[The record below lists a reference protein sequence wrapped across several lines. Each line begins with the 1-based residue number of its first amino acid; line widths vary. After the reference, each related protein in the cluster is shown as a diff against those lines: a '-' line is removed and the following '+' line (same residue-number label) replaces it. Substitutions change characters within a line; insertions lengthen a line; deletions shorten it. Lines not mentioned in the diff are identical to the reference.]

1 MLHALSIGLRRKLAF
16 LKESLTGLHV
26 LNLIFFRQA
35 KAKCFGG
42 HIWVPCNQGL
52 RCTACLSVLKQYR
65 LLSDLEVLASLP
77 CPGAKTGRTGCGR
90 PLLHKVHF
98 THTMD
103 GTGIESTLTCCRRGT
118 KLTGHRKGLSRK
130 LLLPSRICALSLQR
144 RRLWFCLQFF
154 CRKQNMWTNTWLWA
168 PANRISA
175 GIHLASQTDQIFGSR
190 RGLDICAGNRVCLG
204 AGRSLSFPWNLEM
217 ETGKERETE
226 ETQIRFNC
234 TRTTGKIG
242 LAVDHFDG
250 YLDTRSFDYIVLVY
264 LLK

>member
-65 LLSDLEVLASLP
+65 LLSDLEVLASVP
-77 CPGAKTGRTGCGR
+77 CLGARTGRTGCGH

-103 GTGIESTLTCCRRGT
+103 CIESTLTCRSCGA
-118 KLTGHRKGLSRK
+118 KLTGHCKGLSRK
-130 LLLPSRICALSLQR
+130 LLLPCVISALRLQR
-144 RRLWFCLQFF
+144 RR
-154 CRKQNMWTNTWLWA
+154 
-168 PANRISA
+168 
-175 GIHLASQTDQIFGSR
+175 
-190 RGLDICAGNRVCLG
+190 V
-204 AGRSLSFPWNLEM
+204 
-217 ETGKERETE
+217 
-226 ETQIRFNC
+226 
-234 TRTTGKIG
+234 
-242 LAVDHFDG
+242 
-250 YLDTRSFDYIVLVY
+250 
-264 LLK
+264 